1 MKRVFHHPPAQP
13 DPTGRKYWRSLDEL
27 QDTPEF
33 RGFLEREFPAGA
45 AEMEGDE
52 VSRRSFL
59 KLMGGSLALAGF
71 GLTGCRRPEAY
82 LVPYSKSVEWVIPG
96 KTVLYATSMPRRRG
110 GMPLIAS
117 TTEGRPIKL
126 EGNPLHPASN
136 GATDPIA
143 QGALLDLYDPDRSRG
158 FVHNGQPSDQAKF
171 ADFIKDLRQTML
183 ANGGADTAILVEE
196 TFSPTRDRMLGELKK
211 QFPQLGW
218 YLYDPLRHF
227 NEIEATRAAFG
238 DGLRLVPRFDRADV
252 VLSLD
257 SDFLDLDEG
266 GIEAT
271 RDFTNRR
278 RVVKATDGMNRLYV
292 VENRYTITGGIADHR
307 LRCQASRVGAL
318 AVALAKKIG
327 GGALESLAAAYSGVG
342 TFQGSDE
349 WITQVAKDL
358 VASKGKSL
366 VVVGPRQPAVVHALA
381 YAINGALDNIGQT
394 LLPIA
399 APERAGGE
407 PLSISKLTEDI
418 NAKKINNLFV
428 FGGNPVYNALAN
440 LDWPTVQK
448 SVANVVRLGYYEDE
462 TSQISQWHVPQAHFL
477 EQWGDIRAAD
487 GTYGV
492 IQPMILPLFGGLS
505 DLDLMV
511 MLTGGQPN
519 EKPDLVRET
528 WKGFNKADGASEDL
542 AWNAFLRDGFVPGT
556 AFTDHDGAANFNV
569 GEVNDYVGKSLKDQL
584 PPTATSADDLEV
596 VLTRDY
602 KVDDGRYSNNGWLQ
616 EMPHPI
622 TKICWDNAIL
632 MSPRTARRLG
642 LNKVAFDVY
651 HNGAF
656 VGGDWTEGDM
666 VEVEIPGGRKIKGA
680 VLLSPGAADNSLTIA
695 LGYGRTHTGRVGRN
709 TGFNAYPLRTD
720 KTTYFATGAKITPTG
735 ETYHLVTTQ
744 HHQAMEGRN
753 LVRELPISV
762 YRENAG
768 NDFKEGKSFVQ
779 LMGMDAHIPANVS
792 LYRNPPYEAQHQWGM
807 AIDLNTCTG
816 CNACVVACQAENNI
830 PVVGKDQVER
840 GRAMHWIR
848 IDRYYSTIEG
858 VATPEEPGV
867 SSKDPAK
874 QQNDPNEG
882 RNETDPAFDPT
893 LDDDPQILTQ
903 PVTCHHCENAPCE
916 TVCPVNATIHTEEGL
931 NSMAYN
937 RCIGTRYCSNNCPYK
952 VRRFNFFNY
961 NERSIEPIESGPWK
975 GKSRAYLGPFGAKG
989 MPDIKQLSKN
999 PNVTVR
1005 MRGVMEKCTF
1015 CVQRIEEAKIDQL
1028 QVARDSDRT
1037 LVPRDSFTT
1046 ACAQVCPAGAIVF
1059 GNVKD
1064 PESKVSKVKQ
1074 QDRDYKMLEYLNVRP
1089 RVSYQ
1094 ARLRNPNPAMP
1105 GAQLVGETLLG
1116 NPANA
1121 PRKNIQEEQQHE
1133 ERGGGISHEAKEG
1146 AHDAR

>member
-1 MKRVFHHPPAQP
+1 MKRVFQHPPAQP
-13 DPTGRKYWRSLDEL
+13 DPTGRKYWRSLGEL

-71 GLTGCRRPEAY
+71 GLSGCRRPEAY
-82 LVPYSKSVEWVIPG
+82 LVPYSKAVEWLVPG
-96 KTVLYATSMPRRRG
+96 KTVLFATSMPRRRG
-110 GMPLIAS
+110 GMPLVAS
-117 TTEGRPIKL
+117 TTDGRPIKL
-126 EGNPLHPASN
+126 EGNPLHPLSN

-143 QGALLDLYDPDRSRG
+143 QSALLDLYDPDRSRA
-158 FVHNGQPSDQAKF
+158 FVHNGKASDQAKF

-218 YLYDPLRHF
+218 YLYDPLRPY

-238 DGLRLVPRFDRADV
+238 DGLRMLPRFDKADV
-252 VLSLD
+252 VLALD

-278 RVVKATDGMNRLYV
+278 RVAKATDGMNRLYV

-307 LRCQASRVGAL
+307 LRCQASRIGAL

-327 GGALESLAAAYSGVG
+327 GGALGELAEAYNGVG

-349 WITQVAKDL
+349 WLTQVAKDL
-358 VASKGKSL
+358 VANKGKCL
-366 VVVGPRQPAVVHALA
+366 VVAGPRQPAAVHALV
-381 YAINGALDNIGQT
+381 YAINGALDNVGQT

-418 NAKKINNLFV
+418 NGGKIKNLFI
-428 FGGNPVYNALAN
+428 FGGNPAYNALAN
-440 LDWPTVQK
+440 LDWPAAQK
-448 SVANVVRLGYYEDE
+448 KAANVVRLGYYEDE
-462 TSQISQWHVPQAHFL
+462 TSEIAQWHVPQTHFL
-477 EQWGDIRAAD
+477 EQWGDVRSAD

-492 IQPMILPLFGGLS
+492 IQPMVLPLFGGLS
-505 DLDLMV
+505 DLDLMF
-511 MLTGGQPN
+511 MLAGGQPN
-519 EKPDLVRET
+519 ERPDLVRET
-528 WKGFNKADGASEDL
+528 WKGFNKSAAGVTEDL
-542 AWNAFLRDGFVPGT
+542 AWNAFLRDGFVPGS
-556 AFTDHDGAANFNV
+556 AFAEHTGEAGFNV
-569 GEVNDYVGKSLKDQL
+569 GAVRDYAGKNLKDQL
-584 PPTATSADDLEV
+584 PAAATSADDLEV

-642 LNKVAFDVY
+642 LNDQAFNVY
-651 HNGAF
+651 RNGAF
-656 VGGDWTEGDM
+656 VDGDFTNSDV

-680 VLLSPGAADNSLTIA
+680 VLLSPGAADNSITVA

-720 KTTYFATGAKITPTG
+720 KTTYFATGAKVTKTG
-735 ETYHLVTTQ
+735 EHYHLVTTQ

-762 YRENAG
+762 YKENAG

-779 LMGMDAHIPANVS
+779 LMGMDAHIPPNVS

-840 GRAMHWIR
+840 GRAMPWIR
-848 IDRYYSTIEG
+848 IDRYYSTVEG
-858 VATPEEPGV
+858 TASPEEPGV
-867 SSKDPAK
+867 STKGSDK
-874 QQNDPNEG
+874 QNDPNGG
-882 RNETDPAFDPT
+882 RSETDPAFDPT
-893 LDDDPQILTQ
+893 LADDPQILTQ

-916 TVCPVNATIHTEEGL
+916 TVCPVNATVHTEEGL
-931 NSMAYN
+931 NAMAYN

-961 NERSIEPIESGPWK
+961 NERSIEPIEHGPWK
-975 GKSRAYLGPFGAKG
+975 GKSQAYLGPFGKNG
-989 MPDIKQLSKN
+989 MDEIKKLSKN

-1015 CVQRIEEAKIDQL
+1015 CVQRIEEAKIGQL
-1028 QVARDSDRT
+1028 TVARDSDRT
-1037 LVPRDSFTT
+1037 MVPRDSFTT

-1064 PESKVSKVKQ
+1064 PESKVSKVKE

-1094 ARLRNPNPAMP
+1094 ARLRNPNPEMP
-1105 GAQLVGETLLG
+1105 GATLVGETLLG
-1116 NPANA
+1116 NPAND
-1121 PRKNIQEEQQHE
+1121 PRKNIQGDKQHE
-1133 ERGGGISHEAKEG
+1133 ERGGGVSHEAKEG
-1146 AHDAR
+1146 AHDAH

>member
-1 MKRVFHHPPAQP
+1 
-13 DPTGRKYWRSLDEL
+13 
-27 QDTPEF
+27 
-33 RGFLEREFPAGA
+33 
-45 AEMEGDE
+45 
-52 VSRRSFL
+52 
-59 KLMGGSLALAGF
+59 
-71 GLTGCRRPEAY
+71 
-82 LVPYSKSVEWVIPG
+82 
-96 KTVLYATSMPRRRG
+96 
-110 GMPLIAS
+110 
-117 TTEGRPIKL
+117 
-126 EGNPLHPASN
+126 
-136 GATDPIA
+136 
-143 QGALLDLYDPDRSRG
+143 
-158 FVHNGQPSDQAKF
+158 
-171 ADFIKDLRQTML
+171 
-183 ANGGADTAILVEE
+183 
-196 TFSPTRDRMLGELKK
+196 
-211 QFPQLGW
+211 
-218 YLYDPLRHF
+218 
-227 NEIEATRAAFG
+227 
-238 DGLRLVPRFDRADV
+238 
-252 VLSLD
+252 
-257 SDFLDLDEG
+257 
-266 GIEAT
+266 
-271 RDFTNRR
+271 
-278 RVVKATDGMNRLYV
+278 MN
-292 VENRYTITGGIADHR
+292 A
-307 LRCQASRVGAL
+307 
-318 AVALAKKIG
+318 
-327 GGALESLAAAYSGVG
+327 
-342 TFQGSDE
+342 
-349 WITQVAKDL
+349 
-358 VASKGKSL
+358 
-366 VVVGPRQPAVVHALA
+366 
-381 YAINGALDNIGQT
+381 
-394 LLPIA
+394 
-399 APERAGGE
+399 
-407 PLSISKLTEDI
+407 
-418 NAKKINNLFV
+418 
-428 FGGNPVYNALAN
+428 
-440 LDWPTVQK
+440 
-448 SVANVVRLGYYEDE
+448 
-462 TSQISQWHVPQAHFL
+462 
-477 EQWGDIRAAD
+477 
-487 GTYGV
+487 
-492 IQPMILPLFGGLS
+492 
-505 DLDLMV
+505 
-511 MLTGGQPN
+511 
-519 EKPDLVRET
+519 
-528 WKGFNKADGASEDL
+528 
-542 AWNAFLRDGFVPGT
+542 
-556 AFTDHDGAANFNV
+556 
-569 GEVNDYVGKSLKDQL
+569 YVGKSLKDQL

-779 LMGMDAHIPANVS
+779 LMGMDAHIPPNVS
-792 LYRNPPYEAQHQWGM
+792 LYRNPAYEAQHQWGM

-1105 GAQLVGETLLG
+1105 GAKLVGETLLG
-1116 NPANA
+1116 NPAND
-1121 PRKNIQEEQQHE
+1121 PRKNIQEEKQHE

-1146 AHDAR
+1146 ARDAR

>member
-13 DPTGRKYWRSLDEL
+13 DPTGRKYWRSLGEL

-82 LVPYSKSVEWVIPG
+82 LVPYSKSIEWLIPG

-110 GMPLIAS
+110 GMPLVAT

-158 FVHNGQPSDQAKF
+158 FVQDGQSSDQVKF
-171 ADFIKDLRQTML
+171 TDFIKNLRGTMT
-183 ANGGADTAILVEE
+183 ATGGANTAILVEE
-196 TFSPTRDRMLGELKK
+196 TFSPTRDRMLSELKK

-218 YLYDPLRHF
+218 YLYDPLRPF
-227 NEIEATRAAFG
+227 NEIEATRTAFG

-278 RVVKATDGMNRLYV
+278 RVAKATDSMNRLYV

-307 LRCQASRVGAL
+307 LRCQASRIGAL
-318 AVALAKKIG
+318 AVALAKQIG
-327 GGALESLAAAYSGVG
+327 GGALDALAGAYAGVG

-349 WITQVAKDL
+349 WIAQAAKDL
-358 VASKGKSL
+358 AANKGKCL
-366 VVVGPRQPAVVHALA
+366 VIAGPRQPASVHALV
-381 YAINGALDNIGQT
+381 YAINGALDNIGHT

-407 PLSISKLTEDI
+407 PLSISKLAEDI
-418 NAKKINNLFV
+418 NAKKIDNLFI

-440 LDWPTVQK
+440 LDWPAVQK
-448 SVANVVRLGYYEDE
+448 KVATVVHLSYYEDE
-462 TSQISQWHVPQAHFL
+462 TSELANWHVPQAHFL

-492 IQPMILPLFGGLS
+492 IQPMILPLFGGLT
-505 DLDLMV
+505 DLDLMT
-511 MLTGGQPN
+511 MLGGGEPD
-519 EKPDLVRET
+519 EKPDRVRET
-528 WKGFNKADGASEDL
+528 WKGFNKATDVSEDL

-569 GEVNDYVGKSLKDQL
+569 GAVNDYVGKNLKDQL
-584 PPTATSADDLEV
+584 PPAATSADDMEV

-622 TKICWDNAIL
+622 TKICWDNAVL

-642 LNKVAFDVY
+642 LNARAFDVY

-656 VGGDWTEGDM
+656 ADGDFAECDM
-666 VEVEIPGGRKIKGA
+666 VEIEIPGGRKIKGA
-680 VLLSPGAADNSLTIA
+680 VLLSPGAADNSITVA

-720 KTTYFATGAKITPTG
+720 KTTYFATGAKVTKTG

-779 LMGMDAHIPANVS
+779 LMGMDAHIPPNVS

-848 IDRYYSTIEG
+848 IDRYYSTVEG
-858 VATPEEPGV
+858 AASPEEPGAGT
-867 SSKDPAK
+867 KGGDK
-874 QQNDPNEG
+874 QADPNGG
-882 RNETDPAFDPT
+882 RDETDPAFDP
-893 LDDDPQILTQ
+893 LLADDPQILTQ

-916 TVCPVNATIHTEEGL
+916 TVCPVNATVHTEEGL
-931 NSMAYN
+931 NAMAYN

-989 MPDIKQLSKN
+989 MADIKQLSKN

-1015 CVQRIEEAKIDQL
+1015 CVQRIEEAKINQL

-1064 PESKVSKVKQ
+1064 PESKVSKIKE

-1089 RVSYQ
+1089 RLSYQ
-1094 ARLRNPNPAMP
+1094 ARLRNPNLAMP
-1105 GAQLVGETLLG
+1105 GARMVGETLLG
-1116 NPANA
+1116 NPADD
-1121 PRKNIQEEQQHE
+1121 PRKNIQEEKQPE
-1133 ERGGGISHEAKEG
+1133 ERGQGISHEAKEG